1 MSGAQIAYLSILGA
15 CILASGFFSGSETA
29 LIGIARERVH
39 QLAHTRRGRRLA
51 ELVSDPEAM
60 LSTLLLA
67 NNFVNILGASA
78 ATALFIDMLGEQWG
92 PWAATGAVTAVIL
105 VVGEITPKSLATRY
119 TEQFALRVAPAIWQI
134 AKVLRPISRVFQ
146 VAARGLFRL
155 FRLDPDRAQPGIT
168 EDDIRTMAVLG
179 EAEGEIESAE
189 REIIHAL
196 FSLADR
202 PVREVM
208 TPRVDIMAVAWPTTM
223 EELRATVAAT
233 GHSRFPVVEAELD
246 NMLGILHVKDLLRL
260 PSPTNRDIRRLLREP
275 HYVPENK
282 PILELLQEMRR
293 RRFAFAVVLD
303 EHGGVEGVVTVKDLV
318 SELVGEMQDEYDPG
332 TPSIVRVGPRQWVAD
347 GRLPMEELSAALGV
361 TLPDGAF
368 TTAGGLFLHLA
379 GRIPEDGESVQVD
392 GVVLTVLGMDRRR
405 IDRLRIETL
414 EVPQVPAPT
423 PARDS

>member
-1 MSGAQIAYLSILGA
+1 MSTPQVAYLAILSA

-39 QLAHTRRGRRLA
+39 QLAGSRRGRRLA

-78 ATALFIDMLGEQWG
+78 ATALFIDLLGEQWG
-92 PWAATGAVTAVIL
+92 PWVATGAVTAVIL

-119 TEQFALRVAPAIWQI
+119 TEQFALRVAPTIWQLS
-134 AKVLRPISRVFQ
+134 KVLRPIARVFQ
-146 VAARGLFRL
+146 IAARGLFRL

-168 EDDIRTMAVLG
+168 EEDIRTMAVLG

-208 TPRVDIMAVAWPTTM
+208 TPRVDIVSVSWPTTM
-223 EELRATVAAT
+223 EDLRAAVAAT
-233 GHSRFPVVEAELD
+233 GHSRFPVVEFELD
-246 NMLGILHVKDLLRL
+246 HMLGILHVKDLLRL
-260 PSPTNRDIRRLLREP
+260 PHPEAHDIKRLLREP

-303 EHGGVEGVVTVKDLV
+303 EHGGVEGLVTVKDLV
-318 SELVGEMQDEYDPG
+318 SELVGEMQDEFDPG
-332 TPSIVRVGPRQWVAD
+332 APSIVRIGPSQWVAD
-347 GRLPMEELSAALGV
+347 GRLPLEELSE
-361 TLPDGAF
+361 TLAVELPEGTF

-379 GRIPEDGESVQVD
+379 GRIPAEGDSVQTN
-392 GVVLTVLGMDRRR
+392 GLLLTVMNMERRR
-405 IDRLRIETL
+405 IDRLKIEG
-414 EVPQVPAPT
+414 VPATTGGGGPI
-423 PARDS
+423 S